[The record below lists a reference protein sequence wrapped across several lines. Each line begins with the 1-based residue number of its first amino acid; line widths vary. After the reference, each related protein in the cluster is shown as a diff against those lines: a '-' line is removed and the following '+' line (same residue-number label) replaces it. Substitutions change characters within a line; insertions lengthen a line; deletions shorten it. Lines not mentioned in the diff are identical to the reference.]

1 MHGEHDIVLHRPL
14 VPGESL
20 ETWSEPWA
28 VRTTRAGTRVVLHLE
43 QFDEPGELVV
53 EQWWT
58 IFFAGSDVLA
68 DAGPEPPDHTFPDA
82 ARAHPVVSATRHVDA
97 DQPTRYAEVSGDWSP
112 HHFELDAA
120 RASGFDYLFAH
131 GLCTMAMC
139 TQAVIAE
146 VAGGDQARVRRVA
159 VRFASPDA
167 TRRGRHRRRVRGR
180 SPDVRVRGDVRRRDG
195 DQARPPRAVPLSGS
209 VGATRSKRS

>member
-1 MHGEHDIVLHRPL
+1 M
-14 VPGESL
+14 
-20 ETWSEPWA
+20 
-28 VRTTRAGTRVVLHLE
+28 
-43 QFDEPGELVV
+43 

-82 ARAHPVVSATRHVDA
+82 ARAHPVVSATRHMDA

-146 VAGGDQARVRRVA
+146 VAGGDPARVRRVA
-159 VRFASPDA
+159 VRFASPTRLDEDVTVDVFEVDPRTFAFEA
-167 TRRGRHRRRVRGR
+167 TCAGAH
-180 SPDVRVRGDVRRRDG
+180 G

-209 VGATRSKRS
+209 VGATRSEEIVTSSSRPSAWRAKRPRRSACTGSSRDQGQPPNPVRR